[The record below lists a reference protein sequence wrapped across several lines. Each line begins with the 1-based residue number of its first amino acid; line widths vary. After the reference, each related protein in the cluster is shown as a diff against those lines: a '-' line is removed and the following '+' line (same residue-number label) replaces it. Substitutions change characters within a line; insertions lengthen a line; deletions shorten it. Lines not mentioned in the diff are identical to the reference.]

1 MTAVRTSVDRSPS
14 PEKPSPSA
22 PDWTTTCL
30 NCGAGLT
37 GPFCAECGQRAAP
50 PHPTLRE
57 LGGEAFAE
65 LSGWDGKVAE
75 TMRALLRKP
84 GKLTREFL
92 EGRRS
97 RYVSPLR
104 LYLTCSVIYF
114 LIAASAPPRS
124 RSSIVVSPGAAVG
137 SGQAR
142 NIADAQ
148 KGSNVTDEDR
158 REIERMVNK
167 APRIIRPLLH
177 RVSNDSE
184 GLQAQML
191 GAMPK
196 ALFALL
202 PVFAGIL
209 MIFFRKRHFSEHLYF
224 AFHLHAFIFVAI
236 SFSTAVRYLNWQT
249 AEIVAGI
256 VVLLW
261 IPIYAHL
268 SFKRVYGE
276 STAKTIAKEIG
287 IGALYV
293 AASLPAMVL
302 LAIWVASH

>member
-1 MTAVRTSVDRSPS
+1 MTAVRPSVDRLPA
-14 PEKPSPSA
+14 PEKLSSSA

-92 EGRRS
+92 EGRRA

-114 LIAASAPPRS
+114 LVAASAPPRF
-124 RSSIVVSPGAAVG
+124 RSSIVVTPGASVAI
-137 SGQAR
+137 GQSR
-142 NIADAQ
+142 NVADAQ
-148 KGSNVTDEDR
+148 KGSAVTDEDR

-167 APRIIRPLLH
+167 APRIIRPLMR

-184 GLQAQML
+184 GFQAEML
-191 GAMPK
+191 AAMPK

-202 PVFAGIL
+202 PVFAAIL
-209 MIFFRKRHFSEHLYF
+209 TIFFRKRHFAEHLYF
-224 AFHLHAFIFVAI
+224 AFHLHAFIFVAM
-236 SFSTAVRYLNWQT
+236 SFSTAVRYLHWQT
-249 AEIVAGI
+249 GEIIVGI
-256 VVLLW
+256 LVLLW

-268 SFKRVYGE
+268 SFRRVYGE
-276 STAKTIAKEIG
+276 SAGRTIAKEIG

-293 AASLPAMVL
+293 AASLPAIVL

>member
-1 MTAVRTSVDRSPS
+1 MTAVRTSVDRLPA
-14 PEKPSPSA
+14 PETATPSA
-22 PDWTTTCL
+22 ADWTTTCL

-75 TMRALLRKP
+75 TMRALIRRP

-92 EGRRS
+92 EGRRA

-114 LIAASAPPRS
+114 LVAASTPPRFKT
-124 RSSIVVSPGAAVG
+124 SIVRTPAISIG
-137 SGQAR
+137 SGQTR
-142 NIADAQ
+142 SIVDAK
-148 KGSNVTDEDR
+148 KGSNLTDEDR
-158 REIERMVNK
+158 REIERVVNK
-167 APRIIRPLLH
+167 APRLIRPLMQ
-177 RVSNDSE
+177 RASTDAE
-184 GLQAQML
+184 GLQQQMFA
-191 GAMPK
+191 AMPK

-202 PVFAGIL
+202 PVFAAIL
-209 MIFFRKRHFSEHLYF
+209 TIFFRKRHFSEHLYF

-236 SFSTAVRYLNWQT
+236 SFSTAVRYLHWQMG
-249 AEIVAGI
+249 EILAGI
-256 VVLLW
+256 LVLLW

-268 SFKRVYGE
+268 SFRRVYGQ
-276 STAKTIAKEIG
+276 SAVKTIAKEIG

-293 AASLPAMVL
+293 TASIPAIVL